1 MPIIQGKLDACDKEI
16 LYRMH
21 TTETGQGLNLVLELF
36 DKSCNK
42 WITVTNTVLLNKFI
56 STKKP
61 KDIGFDIYNTRKN
74 DSRI

>member
-1 MPIIQGKLDACDKEI
+1 MSIIKGKLDAFDKEI
-16 LYRMH
+16 LYQMH
-21 TTETGQGLNLVLELF
+21 VAETSQGLNLVLELF

-61 KDIGFDIYNTRKN
+61 KDIGFDIYNTSKN
-74 DSRI
+74 DSRV